1 MGLFDTIKNALVED
15 DAPHV
20 TPVAKKVETNY
31 APTPQTTQK
40 TYSSPAQT
48 PLSSGKMKDILLN
61 GLTSNL
67 SGSPYLNFQ
76 NMNNK
81 MKLKIADTSTRL
93 SAISASMEVQGI
105 TKQAI
110 LDGANNAVAFLN
122 NESSTFQSELELNIQ
137 RLEQEYKN
145 KTDNIS
151 SLLEQKQNQIKVLS
165 EEISSLQKDKSTTD
179 IQTQEEKTH
188 LEVSRI
194 EFSGSLNSI
203 IQEIRNDIND
213 ININLGV

>member
-1 MGLFDTIKNALVED
+1 MSLFDTIKNALVEE

-20 TPVAKKVETNY
+20 TPVDKKVETKKSPATITIPATN
-31 APTPQTTQK
+31 PTQTTM
-40 TYSSPAQT
+40 T
-48 PLSSGKMKDILLN
+48 SGKMKDILLS
-61 GLTSNL
+61 GLASSL
-67 SGSPYLNFQ
+67 AGSPYLNFQ

-122 NESSTFQSELELNIQ
+122 NESNTFQSELESNLQ
-137 RLEQEYKN
+137 RLEQGYKN

-165 EEISSLQKDKSTTD
+165 EEISNLQKEKSTTD
-179 IQTQEEKTH
+179 IQAQEEKTQ

-203 IQEIRNDIND
+203 VQEIRNDIND
-213 ININLGV
+213 INLNLGV